1 MILDIDASSSG
12 ESPSCFGIGCD
23 VFLLKLSCCLQENLP
38 LWATIQEMRLISCDG
53 QQQSP
58 EEGWVVVDML
68 IVLMLMMVVVDMGF
82 IGINSLIMMSA
93 CGVTN
98 KVCECYI
105 GNP

>member
-1 MILDIDASSSG
+1 M
-12 ESPSCFGIGCD
+12 
-23 VFLLKLSCCLQENLP
+23 SCCLQENLP

-58 EEGWVVVDML
+58 EEGWSVVDLL
-68 IVLMLMMVVVDMGF
+68 IVLMLMVVVDMVV
-82 IGINSLIMMSA
+82 IGINNLIMMSL

>member
-1 MILDIDASSSG
+1 ML
-12 ESPSCFGIGCD
+12 
-23 VFLLKLSCCLQENLP
+23 FLFKSSCCGQENLP
-38 LWATIQEMRLISCDG
+38 LWAIIQEMRLISCDG

>member
-1 MILDIDASSSG
+1 M
-12 ESPSCFGIGCD
+12 
-23 VFLLKLSCCLQENLP
+23 
-38 LWATIQEMRLISCDG
+38 WATIQEMRLISCDG

-58 EEGWVVVDML
+58 VEGWAVVDLL
-68 IVLMLMMVVVDMGF
+68 IVLMLMVVVDMVV
-82 IGINSLIMMSA
+82 IGITNLIMMSA

>member
-1 MILDIDASSSG
+1 ML
-12 ESPSCFGIGCD
+12 
-23 VFLLKLSCCLQENLP
+23 FLFKSSCCGQENLP

-53 QQQSP
+53 RQQSP
-58 EEGWVVVDML
+58 VEGWTVVDML
-68 IVLMLMMVVVDMGF
+68 TVLMLMAMVDRVV
-82 IGINSLIMMSA
+82 IGVDNFIMMSA